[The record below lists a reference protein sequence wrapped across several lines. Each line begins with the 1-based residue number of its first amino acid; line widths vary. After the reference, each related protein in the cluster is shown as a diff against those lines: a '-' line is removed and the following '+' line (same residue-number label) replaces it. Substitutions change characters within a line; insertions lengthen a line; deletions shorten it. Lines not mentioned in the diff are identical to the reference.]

1 MLKAEFLTLKRRLR
15 PDLKD
20 TARDC
25 KSSVL
30 KTVISRDCK
39 SSVLKTVIS
48 SFVWRSGEKTQ
59 PYHPF
64 LNTSGFLG
72 KRRGGLDDMPL
83 KSRLL

>member
-25 KSSVL
+25 KP
-30 KTVISRDCK
+30 
-39 SSVLKTVIS
+39 SVLKTVIS

-64 LNTSGFLG
+64 LNTFGFLG